1 MISFKRFTEGIL
13 GSNTYLVWDSES
25 KEAAL
30 IDAGNRPGPI
40 TELLEEQKLTVKYI
54 ILTHAH
60 FDHIYY
66 LPEYR
71 KTFSSAQTVI
81 HEEDNALLANP
92 RLNAST
98 LFGSARVFEKA
109 DLTVREGDTLLLGKE
124 TLKILST
131 PGHTPGSICI
141 LAGTLLFSGDTLFYS
156 GFGRTDLGAGSVK
169 ALSASIERLYTL
181 QEDIEVY
188 PGHGTKTSIGR
199 EKACNPFLDF
209 WWTVWK
215 NGNILFIWD
224 FRESARHTTFMKRY
238 RSLTTAALFPC
249 LYRTAPR
256 RRMPAARAAA
266 EFGLQRTA
274 YAPRSLRL
282 RQSGRKRRISCRNGK
297 SIRLC
302 VGSRGTILPGA
313 V

>member
-209 WWTVWK
+209 
-215 NGNILFIWD
+215 
-224 FRESARHTTFMKRY
+224 
-238 RSLTTAALFPC
+238 
-249 LYRTAPR
+249 
-256 RRMPAARAAA
+256 
-266 EFGLQRTA
+266 
-274 YAPRSLRL
+274 
-282 RQSGRKRRISCRNGK
+282 
-297 SIRLC
+297 
-302 VGSRGTILPGA
+302 
-313 V
+313 